1 MGRSLFWAATTV
13 SLRNIAFALLNKLLS
28 KLFVS
33 HSRICS
39 FDKTRMERFQEQ
51 GHGLSSPSVRAEGR
65 VVEVQR

>member
-1 MGRSLFWAATTV
+1 MGRSLFWAATTI
-13 SLRNIAFALLNKLLS
+13 SLRNIAFGLLNKLLS

-33 HSRICS
+33 LSRIRS

-65 VVEVQR
+65 VVEVQQ